1 MDTDEGLQRFRVA
14 QRSFAAE
21 EVRIRSEGYATAA
34 SRRVAGLVQ
43 QSNAVHRGQR
53 PEEENV
59 QIVHRFYHVV
69 PPPLIFVENDVE
81 PRVRNKAMPI
91 LSHYSAFN
99 ADDIYEGFSNPT
111 QEQEIGIH
119 EGIAAKYRARKDP
132 GVINV
137 VAPTKFEPPPD
148 KPTPAPV
155 EKNLIDIEK
164 KSDLTSDSRYTRI
177 LDGSDAPTQ
186 SSFSTSGTF
195 ADLSGRP
202 DQFSPRPPGVPPP
215 ATPATPA
222 QASSSNA
229 AAATPAAGPTASSP
243 GVSPV
248 LPAGSPVQEL
258 KSPVSERVPMGD
270 VLLPDNEDQMR
281 RIRQLPRGYQ
291 GDPDGNG
298 HEEVLL
304 AQYLVRLAYIPRINA
319 ATGAERR
326 RLIGEMTQATFD
338 ARLDARKHFDDAQRL
353 RRLAAPPGHA
363 AAVPVPLSAAE
374 KLAAAQARID
384 QAFSPGQ
391 NTTASQNSQS
401 EESPPGGAVVLPAN
415 ATPGGALQ
423 LQPPRQPVF
432 ESSSGL
438 SALARGAQ
446 SGVQQQQQS
455 FENANVSGL
464 STSLGTTAS
473 PPPGYLGSPLSL
485 QGSPGSPPVGRQLQL
500 GDAPHPGPRMPER
513 PGERAAIMARL
524 DQFTNPD
531 YYGMKYS
538 QQYSAAEPDI
548 EVLRNALLD
557 AISKGTKIAYSDD
570 AAVGLSELAGAP
582 GLEGVPP
589 PLPPRRRPVQPP
601 PGPSNAAAAP
611 AAAEPAAPL
620 PPAVRPSAGIGPRIG
635 PRAAADVPGTGSSIE
650 RGAFGLK
657 VPLGIFT
664 AGPPARKLFL
674 YSDGTIRPSKV
685 DGSAAVPVD
694 SLKGLRVGYADGDG
708 GPGKSGRVVDGRDGM
723 FRYLSTRRTVLERA
737 NPGEM
742 RSLMEDLVARYNQN
756 LIGRAS
762 DAVNTSGSGKP
773 AKRGRFEK
781 GSAEAKAF
789 MSELRAKRKKV

>member
-215 ATPATPA
+215 ATPATPGQFSPSPPGVPPPA
-222 QASSSNA
+222 TP
-229 AAATPAAGPTASSP
+229 ATPAAGPTASSP

-258 KSPVSERVPMGD
+258 QSPVSERVPMGD

-281 RIRQLPRGYQ
+281 RMRQLPRGYQ

-298 HEEVLL
+298 HDEVLL

-319 ATGAERR
+319 ATGEARR

-384 QAFSPGQ
+384 QAFSPGGNLSQ
-391 NTTASQNSQS
+391 NTSAFQTPNSGSASTATPGSY
-401 EESPPGGAVVLPAN
+401 EVSPPGGAVVLRGQNTSGQNTTVTPHSGLQVSP
-415 ATPGGALQ
+415 PGGAVQ
-423 LQPPRQPVF
+423 FRQPGF

-438 SALARGAQ
+438 AAMAR
-446 SGVQQQQQS
+446 SVSEGVQQQQQS
-455 FENANVSGL
+455 FEGANVSGRTPNSGQA
-464 STSLGTTAS
+464 STATPGSQREAS
-473 PPPGYLGSPLSL
+473 PDGGAVVL
-485 QGSPGSPPVGRQLQL
+485 QPRGPAGAPVERQLDL
-500 GDAPHPGPRMPER
+500 GPDPVPVMPER

-524 DQFTNPD
+524 DQYINPD

-557 AISKGTKIAYSDD
+557 ALQKGIKIQYSDD
-570 AAVGLSELAGAP
+570 AAVGLEELLG
-582 GLEGVPP
+582 
-589 PLPPRRRPVQPP
+589 QP
-601 PGPSNAAAAP
+601 AAAAAAARP
-611 AAAEPAAPL
+611 AAAPS
-620 PPAVRPSAGIGPRIG
+620 RRSAGIGPQIG
-635 PRAAADVPGTGSSIE
+635 PNARALLSSAAKRARAAVKAYKSPAPAAP
-650 RGAFGLK
+650 RGE
-657 VPLGIFT
+657 
-664 AGPPARKLFL
+664 
-674 YSDGTIRPSKV
+674 
-685 DGSAAVPVD
+685 
-694 SLKGLRVGYADGDG
+694 
-708 GPGKSGRVVDGRDGM
+708 GM
-723 FRYLSTRRTVLERA
+723 PT
-737 NPGEM
+737 
-742 RSLMEDLVARYNQN
+742 
-756 LIGRAS
+756 
-762 DAVNTSGSGKP
+762 
-773 AKRGRFEK
+773 KRGRFEK

-789 MSELRAKRKKV
+789 MAQLRAKRKKM